1 MESMRSGTFFLVEE
15 NKMRRKLEFMFPDVK
30 TARHAWKEM
39 LLACIEDKH
48 IHFLAKP
55 GTNLGKLHPANV
67 LERTDTIHEG
77 EWGVLIG
84 AGLGLLAGILALAF
98 PPWYT
103 NMSSSGI
110 LAITTFIGA
119 ISGAIGMALLGV
131 NLSNSDFDA
140 IQGRIEQGEILMIVS
155 VPLSRV
161 KEIRQIVD
169 RLHLHGQY
177 YGAWP
182 AKHQV
187 FP

>member
-1 MESMRSGTFFLVEE
+1 
-15 NKMRRKLEFMFPDVK
+15 MRRKLEFIFPDVK

-84 AGLGLLAGILALAF
+84 AALGLLAGILALAF

-103 NMSSSGI
+103 NAHWTVI
-110 LAITTFIGA
+110 LAVTTACGA
-119 ISGAIGMALLGV
+119 FSGAFSMALLGV
-131 NLSNSDFDA
+131 NLTNSDFDA
-140 IQGRIEQGEILMIVS
+140 LQDRIAHGEVLMIVS
-155 VPLSRV
+155 VPLHRV

>member
-1 MESMRSGTFFLVEE
+1 
-15 NKMRRKLEFMFPDVK
+15 MRRKLEFIFPDVK

-84 AGLGLLAGILALAF
+84 AALGLLAGILALAF

-103 NMSSSGI
+103 NAHWTVI
-110 LAITTFIGA
+110 LAVTTACGA
-119 ISGAIGMALLGV
+119 ITGAFSMA
-131 NLSNSDFDA
+131 
-140 IQGRIEQGEILMIVS
+140 
-155 VPLSRV
+155 
-161 KEIRQIVD
+161 
-169 RLHLHGQY
+169 
-177 YGAWP
+177 
-182 AKHQV
+182 
-187 FP
+187 

>member
-1 MESMRSGTFFLVEE
+1 
-15 NKMRRKLEFMFPDVK
+15 MRRKLEFMFPDVK

-55 GTNLGKLHPANV
+55 GTNLGKLHPANI

-103 NMSSSGI
+103 SLHWSGI
-110 LAITTFIGA
+110 LAITTAFGA
-119 ISGAIGMALLGV
+119 IAGAIGMALLGV
-131 NLSNSDFDA
+131 NLSNSDLDA
-140 IQGRIEQGEILMIVS
+140 LQDRIAQGEVLMIVS
-155 VPLSRV
+155 VPLHRV

-169 RLHLHGQY
+169 RLHLHAQY
-177 YGAWP
+177 YGVWP
-182 AKHQV
+182 AKHPV